1 LRACLI
7 VLLLTDGCVIPHVFQ
22 LEASL
27 AMLHQ
32 CDCVI
37 IAGTG
42 SGKTLCLL
50 IPIFLCP
57 ESISI
62 MISRL
67 KHLQTTQVR

>member
-1 LRACLI
+1 LQACLI
-7 VLLLTDGCVIPHVFQ
+7 ALLLTDGCVIPRIFQ

-32 CDCVI
+32 CNCVI

-50 IPIFLCP
+50 IPIL
-57 ESISI
+57 
-62 MISRL
+62 L
-67 KHLQTTQVR
+67 

>member
-1 LRACLI
+1 RACLI
-7 VLLLTDGCVIPHVFQ
+7 VLLLTDGCVIPCIFQ

-32 CDCVI
+32 HDCVI

-50 IPIFLCP
+50 IPIL
-57 ESISI
+57 
-62 MISRL
+62 L
-67 KHLQTTQVR
+67 